1 MCPAGPLPIM
11 QTRVLSSSMAVEVA
25 VVEDVA
31 VAEEDAAA
39 AADVVARPRKWR
51 ALKRKD
57 FSLLGVRFIP
67 LIVLYCLYGFSFHL
81 LAVI

>member
-25 VVEDVA
+25 VVEKD
-31 VAEEDAAA
+31 AA

-51 ALKRKD
+51 ALKRRD
-57 FSLLGVRFIP
+57 FSLLGARFIP
-67 LIVLYCLYGFSFHL
+67 LILLYCLYGFSFHL

>member
-25 VVEDVA
+25 VVEEIA
-31 VAEEDAAA
+31 VVEKDAAA
-39 AADVVARPRKWR
+39 AGVVARQRKWR